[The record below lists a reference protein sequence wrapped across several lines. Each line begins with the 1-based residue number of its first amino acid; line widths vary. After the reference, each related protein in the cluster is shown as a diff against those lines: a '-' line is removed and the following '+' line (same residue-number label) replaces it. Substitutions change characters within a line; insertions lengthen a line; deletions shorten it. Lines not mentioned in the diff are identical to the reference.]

1 MILDNALMFTGT
13 SNGATGGITYSG
25 GLNTDRPTTG
35 TQAASNVIDLG
46 VINGIPASAAGG
58 GGARDIGIG
67 DDPAMKLLVVCTQAL
82 AGGTS
87 IQVQLQGA
95 PDAGNNSP
103 GSYVTMW
110 TGPSVLLATAV
121 AGAYL
126 ANIDVPRT
134 IAGQPPPRFLTLNF
148 ISSGTFTWAGGTT
161 GGIEAAIV
169 LDRFDQISST
179 AGVIG
184 GYPPGIVINN

>member
-35 TQAASNVIDLG
+35 TQAASNIIDLG
-46 VINGIPASAAGG
+46 VVNGIPATAAGG

-87 IQVQLQGA
+87 IQVQLSGA
-95 PDAGNNSP
+95 PDAGNNTP
-103 GSYVTMW
+103 GAYTIMW

-121 AGAYL
+121 QGAYL

-134 IAGQPPPRFLTLNF
+134 VAGQPPPRYLQLNF
-148 ISSGTFTWAGGTT
+148 ISSGTFTWSGT
-161 GGIEAAIV
+161 GGIEGTIV

-184 GYPPGIVINN
+184 GYPPGIVIAN

>member
-13 SNGATGGITYSG
+13 SNGATAGITYAG

-35 TQAASNVIDLG
+35 TQAASNIIDLG
-46 VINGIPASAAGG
+46 VVNGIPATAAGG

-87 IQVQLQGA
+87 IQVQLSGA
-95 PDAGNNSP
+95 PDAGSNTP
-103 GSYVTMW
+103 GSYTIMW
-110 TGPSVLLATAV
+110 TGPSVLLAAAV
-121 AGAYL
+121 QGAYL

-134 IAGQPPPRFLTLNF
+134 IVGQPPPRYLQLNF
-148 ISSGTFTWAGGTT
+148 ISSGTFTWAGT
-161 GGIEAAIV
+161 GGIEGTIV

-184 GYPPGIVINN
+184 GYPPGIVIAN

>member
-1 MILDNALMFTGT
+1 MILDNSLMFSGT
-13 SNGATGGITYSG
+13 SNGASAGITFAG
-25 GLNTDRPTTG
+25 GLNLDRPTTG
-35 TQAASNVIDLG
+35 TQAASNIIDLG
-46 VINGIPASAAGG
+46 VVNGLPASAAGG

-95 PDAGNNSP
+95 PDAGNNTP

-110 TGPSVLLATAV
+110 TGPVVLLASAV

-134 IAGQPPPRFLTLNF
+134 IAGQPPPRYLQLNY

-161 GGIEAAIV
+161 GGIESTIV
-169 LDRFDQISST
+169 IDRFDQIIGST
-179 AGVIG
+179 SAIS
-184 GYPPGIVINN
+184 GYPAGITIAN